1 MKTEDVISIALAS
14 GMYQDDEMF
23 FSPSTGEAD
32 VHISD
37 LEYFAKLVKERTLSK
52 QKAGYYQEG
61 YETGQHDMFTKLQ
74 NVDTSEKRV
83 HGTDK
88 SIHEPWDTSDMAYR
102 PNGLS
107 VEQEKLCKYCGG
119 IGRVVCGGKCMLEQ
133 EPWDTSDMAY
143 RSGGLTIE
151 QEIERLKDLNKRL
164 VEVAKEL
171 GYADDTHEWDDAWS
185 KMCKLMKEVG

>member
-61 YETGQHDMFTKLQ
+61 YEAGQHDMFTKLQ

-83 HGTDK
+83 HGTDI
-88 SIHEPWDTSDMAYR
+88 SIHEPWDTSDMAH
-102 PNGLS
+102 
-107 VEQEKLCKYCGG
+107 
-119 IGRVVCGGKCMLEQ
+119 
-133 EPWDTSDMAY
+133 
-143 RSGGLTIE
+143 RSGGLTVE
-151 QEIERLKDLNKRL
+151 QEIKRLTDLNKRL
-164 VEVAKEL
+164 VAAAKEL

-185 KMCKLMKEVG
+185 KMCKLFKEC